1 MEKLLQ
7 GIPGVVV
14 YLDDI
19 LVTGPNEEEHLQNLQ
34 RVLQRL
40 EEHGLKLKRGKCQFL
55 QPRVDYLGYGIDK
68 DGLHAMPIKVAAIV
82 EALTPQNEQ
91 ELRAFLGLVN
101 YYGRFVPQL
110 STVAHPLHRL
120 LGKKVPWEW
129 SKECQQA
136 FGTLKA
142 KMASTEVLAHYDQK
156 LPIKL
161 DCDASAYGVGAVL
174 AHVYPDGS
182 ERPIAY
188 ASRTRSSAEKN
199 YAQIEKEGLALIF
212 GVRKFHKYLYGRQFT
227 LVTDHKPLMTILG
240 SKKSLP
246 SLADARLQRWA
257 IFLLGY
263 QYDLEFQSTGQH
275 SNADGFSS
283 LKKLRGLLVLQFST
297 YTNWNHYQLLPNN

>member
-55 QPRVDYLGYGIDK
+55 EPWVDYLGYGIDK

-82 EALTPQNEQ
+82 EAPTPQNVQ
-91 ELRAFLGLVN
+91 ELRAFLGLAN
-101 YYGRFVPQL
+101 YYWRFVPQL

-120 LGKKVPWEW
+120 LGKRVPWEW

-142 KMASTEVLAHYDQK
+142 KMASTE
-156 LPIKL
+156 
-161 DCDASAYGVGAVL
+161 
-174 AHVYPDGS
+174 
-182 ERPIAY
+182 
-188 ASRTRSSAEKN
+188 
-199 YAQIEKEGLALIF
+199 GL
-212 GVRKFHKYLYGRQFT
+212 T
-227 LVTDHKPLMTILG
+227 C
-240 SKKSLP
+240 
-246 SLADARLQRWA
+246 
-257 IFLLGY
+257 
-263 QYDLEFQSTGQH
+263 
-275 SNADGFSS
+275 SS
-283 LKKLRGLLVLQFST
+283 L
-297 YTNWNHYQLLPNN
+297 